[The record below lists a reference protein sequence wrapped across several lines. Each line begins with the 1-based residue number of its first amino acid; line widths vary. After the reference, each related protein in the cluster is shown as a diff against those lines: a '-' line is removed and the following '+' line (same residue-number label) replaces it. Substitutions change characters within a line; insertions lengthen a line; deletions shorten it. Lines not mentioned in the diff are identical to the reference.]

1 MMRYYCDR
9 CGFEMTKEKYER
21 GYRLP
26 DPEPKYNA
34 WDEDESEDPSGSLI
48 ICEVCKRAY
57 ISFLKGDKKS

>member
-9 CGFEMTKEKYER
+9 CGQEMKREKYVK

-34 WDEDESEDPSGSLI
+34 WDESESEDPNSELI

-57 ISFLKGDKKS
+57 ISFLKEGEKK